1 MSKLHFFLRSTVLC
15 SIVVF
20 VVLTNGCKP
29 DSKEESTSLDAE
41 FSDAESSSPIVED
54 ASKENAGLILEHN
67 PDAYDGFL
75 LGKFQFDIAIDAMVD
90 EPIMDQKG
98 QIIEFKKDY
107 SYRVTKDNSE
117 IERGKFTYDRND
129 LVLTL
134 EATKGLSSQWKIN
147 YMEGRMIW
155 VGTHVY
161 GNNSRQIRLYELK

>member
-1 MSKLHFFLRSTVLC
+1 MSKLHFFLRFTGLFSATALLVL
-15 SIVVF
+15 SI
-20 VVLTNGCKP
+20 GCKP
-29 DSKEESTSLDAE
+29 DSKAEQTSLDNE
-41 FSDAESSSPIVED
+41 FTDTISSSSNADNSSSNSEEKVLEYD
-54 ASKENAGLILEHN
+54 ADS
-67 PDAYDGFL
+67 YDGFL

-98 QIIEFKKDY
+98 QIIEFNKDY

-117 IERGKFTYDRND
+117 IERGKFTYDRNN

-161 GNNSRQIRLYELK
+161 GNNSRQIRLYEVK